1 MSVRTK
7 NGLRP
12 FVPRNEEPLAKPVAI
27 KPEERFAVDYAD
39 RLILEQLTEME
50 SVVKLGELAERLSD
64 TGLGL
69 AAVRA
74 LLASDSDRFAYHERR
89 WVPAARLL
97 GEGRPLAEVIA
108 LILNGIGGPVSM
120 DLLVAEA
127 SRVRHIPA
135 STLEGTIKRL
145 IENDLAFVPLPDGR
159 VSLAV
164 WGFQADDERLE
175 RALLLNAVSPES
187 LAEAQTKLGD
197 VDWRSKDA
205 VAAALKATAPI
216 SLKTLGAAAF
226 AAVNSDDPRR
236 VLMFDA
242 RVFQATVLSVPGFVL
257 SPDGTIHPEEDAKRW
272 ITTASRVAD
281 RLTPEVEVEDAAP
294 IDVKKEDIERIL
306 ARILGRDAQTTT
318 ATRLLEE
325 FYEIT
330 PSNKTFPDDMTNMK
344 AALATSKD
352 VAWVGGDRYR
362 KIADV
367 PEDTVEVPE
376 PFHFVETENKDEE
389 GEPVDVELTDEGLSQ
404 TLRKLL
410 QHPLAVDVLDEDI
423 QPAPKTM
430 PETVRLVLRSIHREL
445 GTFPLAQ
452 IPTGWL
458 TTEPTVQEL
467 LLVDP
472 QGRELQAWMNT
483 ESRLITSLFDWWI
496 DQPVENGAVFTL
508 TKTPRPNVLDFEWL
522 DQPDPVVYISAA
534 RMEELR
540 QLALDSEGKSTL
552 DVLIGVMSHWPKG
565 ADYLTLLAEV
575 NVVRRSSRRLI
586 ASLLSSYQ
594 CFYQRSGS
602 PVWHFDA
609 KKVEQGFDK
618 TKRKFIKK

>member
-1 MSVRTK
+1 MVRTK
-7 NGLRP
+7 TACP
-12 FVPRNEEPLAKPVAI
+12 FPCVHNEETLAKPVAI

-89 WVPAARLL
+89 WVPASRLR
-97 GEGRPLAEVIA
+97 GEGRPLAEIMA
-108 LILNGIGGPVSM
+108 LILHNIGGPVSM
-120 DLLVAEA
+120 DLLAGETA
-127 SRVRHIPA
+127 RVRHVPLD
-135 STLEGTIKRL
+135 SVEPTVRRL
-145 IENDLAFVPLPDGR
+145 VKNDKAFVPLADGR

-164 WGFQADDERLE
+164 WGFRAHDEVLARALALNGLSADDLS
-175 RALLLNAVSPES
+175 AATAKV
-187 LAEAQTKLGD
+187 G
-197 VDWRSKDA
+197 VIDWRSDEA
-205 VAAALKATAPI
+205 VAKAIEAAAPI
-216 SLKTLGAAAF
+216 SLKVLGAVAYAQM
-226 AAVNSDDPRR
+226 NSDDPLTT
-236 VLMFDA
+236 LMFDA
-242 RVFQATVLSVPGFVL
+242 RAFHARALSVPGFVL
-257 SPDGTIHPEEDAKRW
+257 SSDGTIHQEEDAKRW
-272 ITTASRVAD
+272 ITTATRVAD

-294 IDVKKEDIERIL
+294 IDVKKEDVDRIV
-306 ARILGRDAQTTT
+306 ARVLSRSGQTTT
-318 ATRLLEE
+318 ATSLLEA

-352 VAWVGGDRYR
+352 VVWVGGDRYR
-362 KIADV
+362 KAGEV
-367 PEDTVEVPE
+367 PEGTEEVPE
-376 PFHFVETENKDEE
+376 PFQFVQTDNKDED
-389 GEPVDVELTDEGLSQ
+389 GELIDVELTDEGLSQ

-410 QHPLAVDVLDEDI
+410 QHPLAVDVEDEDI

-430 PETVRLVLRSIHREL
+430 PETSRLVLRSIHREL

-458 TTEPTVQEL
+458 STEPEVQEL
-467 LLVDP
+467 LLIDP

-483 ESRLITSLFDWWI
+483 KSRLITNLFDWWI
-496 DQPVENGAVFTL
+496 EQPVENGAVFTL
-508 TKTPRPNVLDFEWL
+508 TKTLRPNVLDFEWL
-522 DQPDPVVYISAA
+522 DQPDPVVYISSA

-540 QLALDSEGKSTL
+540 QIALEAEGKTTL
-552 DVLIGVMSHWPKG
+552 DLLIAVMSHWPKG

-586 ASLLSSYQ
+586 GSLLSSYQ

-609 KKVEQGFDK
+609 KKVDQGFDK

>member
-1 MSVRTK
+1 M
-7 NGLRP
+7 
-12 FVPRNEEPLAKPVAI
+12 AKPVAI

-64 TGLGL
+64 SGLGL
-69 AAVRA
+69 ATVRA

-89 WVPAARLL
+89 WVPAARLQ
-97 GEGRPLAEVIA
+97 GEGRPLAEVLA
-108 LILNGIGGPVSM
+108 LILEGLRGPIGV
-120 DLLVAEA
+120 DLLIAEA
-127 SRVRHIPA
+127 ARIRHAEPREIEGAVR
-135 STLEGTIKRL
+135 RL
-145 IENDLAFVPLPDGR
+145 VENDLAFVPISDGR
-159 VSLAV
+159 VSLAH
-164 WGFQADDERLE
+164 WGFRANEERLS
-175 RALLLNAVSPES
+175 RALALNGVDAES
-187 LAEAQTKLGD
+187 LDAVRSKLVG
-197 VDWRSKDA
+197 VDWRLPD
-205 VAAALKATAPI
+205 AAARALAAAVPV

-226 AAVNSDDPRR
+226 ATMNSDDPLTT
-236 VLMFDA
+236 LMYDSRA
-242 RVFQATVLSVPGFVL
+242 FQAAVLSVPGYVL
-257 SPDGTIHPEEDAKRW
+257 SSDGKLYTSEEAKRW

-294 IDVKKEDIERIL
+294 IEVKKEDIDRIV
-306 ARILGRDAQTTT
+306 ARILGKDGETTT

-330 PSNKTFPDDMTNMK
+330 PSNKTFPDDMANIQT
-344 AALATSKD
+344 ALSGNEE
-352 VAWVGGDRYR
+352 VVWVGGDRYR
-362 KIADV
+362 KNTDV
-367 PEDTVEVPE
+367 PDDTAEVPE
-376 PFHFVETENKDEE
+376 PFHFVQTDLKDEE
-389 GEPVDVELTDEGLSQ
+389 GELIDVELTDEGLSQ

-410 QHPLAVDVLDEDI
+410 QHPLAVDVLDEDV

-458 TTEPTVQEL
+458 DASPKVQEVQL
-467 LLVDP
+467 IDP
-472 QGRELQAWMNT
+472 QGRELQVWVDT
-483 ESRLITSLFDWWI
+483 ESRLMTHLFDWWI
-496 DQPVENGAVFTL
+496 EQPVENGAVFTL
-508 TKTPRPNVLDFEWL
+508 TKTTRPNVLDFEWL
-522 DQPDPVVYISAA
+522 DQPDPVVYISSA

-552 DVLIGVMSHWPKG
+552 DVLIGVMAHWPKG